1 MNYHNYCIVV
11 SCSYNTYIDYQ
22 FVVPSITYK
31 VVGKFIINAKV
42 IATGTRVLRKL
53 KLKKGSR
60 D

>member
-1 MNYHNYCIVV
+1 M
-11 SCSYNTYIDYQ
+11 YIDYQ

-31 VVGKFIINAKV
+31 VVGKFITNAKA